1 MSTQQYQKFQR
12 GSEWRKWD
20 LHIHTP
26 KTLCSEYGGDTDVV
40 WKKYFQELEEL
51 SDEIKVLGINDYLFL
66 DGYKEVL
73 KYKQSGGLKKIDL
86 ILPVIEFRLKEFVGS
101 DELRRLNYHIIFA
114 DDELL
119 KAEQIETHFLA
130 GLRGKVNLSED
141 VPGGYTWGGVVSP
154 ESLFDL
160 GKAIFEDTPVDKR
173 ESNPNYLDIGF
184 NNINFEYTKIE
195 ELLGESGEPNTYLK
209 GKYFKAIGK
218 SEWEAFRW
226 DGSPA
231 EKKTIINSSHF
242 VFSASPTSDIANGGK
257 DSLKAQGVNSRLLHC
272 SDAHC
277 FAEDKNKTKP
287 RDLGH
292 CFTWI
297 KADPT
302 FEGLKQ
308 IIYEFD
314 ERVRIQELKP
324 DERESYQIID
334 SVKFIDDKFTP
345 DEILI
350 SQNLTAIIGGKSTG
364 KSILLRNIA
373 KAIDATEVQKRLEEV
388 ALDEYKKDAND
399 FIVTWSDGHINRR
412 AESNES
418 RKIIYIP
425 QSYLNRLVDKKEDTN
440 SIDDIIRNVL
450 EQNSNVLRSF
460 EESKNFE
467 RRNEVEIVQS
477 VDDSFYT
484 ITDIIKQREKIKII
498 GDKKGIESE
507 IRKLDIEIKELEN
520 KSGMKPE
527 EINNYNE
534 LAKEISRIKNEIDVL
549 EKNAEG
555 LKWIMNIDVLRLPD
569 LSGISKDMRDKLD
582 EKFILLKS
590 IFESNWKKDVGLL
603 VEDIDARLVSFK
615 KEKQLCFEKIAPL
628 LEKVKE
634 SKSLNEKN
642 KRKQNEE
649 VSLKTIIDEEE
660 KLENLNDKY
669 REFAKKARG
678 CHFKFYD
685 NLFETKTSILKHS
698 VIGGEIAFDIDI
710 IFKENNFRE
719 FIAEVFNMQKIGR
732 FIDVNLAEYK
742 YADIKTLKDDV
753 KKIFEGILG
762 DKIVLK
768 GGYTKK
774 DAILKL
780 LQNWFIFNYKIQQS
794 GDDISQMSPGKKSFV
809 LLKLLIELDKSK
821 CPILLDQPEDDL
833 DNRSIYNDL
842 VGFIKNKKKE
852 RQIIIATHNPNLV
865 VGADSENIIVANQN
879 GEKTPNEKYSFEYVS
894 GSLEKTFIDG
904 QEEKTLYKQG
914 IQEHVCEILE
924 GGKEAFEGR
933 RKRYNF

>member
-1 MSTQQYQKFQR
+1 MSIQQYQKYKR

-20 LHIHTP
+20 LHVHTP
-26 KTLCSEYGGDTDVV
+26 KTLCSDFGGDTEEV
-40 WKKYFQELEEL
+40 WKKYFEELEGL
-51 SDEIKVLGINDYLFL
+51 SEEINVLGINDYLFL
-66 DGYKEVL
+66 DGYKKVL
-73 KYKQSGGLKKIDL
+73 KYKQEGGLKKIDL
-86 ILPVIEFRLKEFVGS
+86 ILPVIEFRLKEFVGNE
-101 DELRRLNYHIIFA
+101 ELKRLNYHIIFA
-114 DDELL
+114 NDELL
-119 KAEQIETHFLA
+119 NVGQIETHFLS
-130 GLRGKVNLSED
+130 GLRGKANLNED
-141 VPGGYTWGGVVSP
+141 VPKSYTWSGVVSA

-160 GKAIFEDTPVDKR
+160 GKAIFESTPADKR
-173 ESNPNYLDIGF
+173 DSNPNYLDIGF
-184 NNINFEYTKIE
+184 NNINFEYSKIE
-195 ELLGESGEPNTYLK
+195 ELLGENGEPNTYLK

-226 DGSPA
+226 DGSHA
-231 EKKTIINSSHF
+231 DKKTIINSSHF
-242 VFSASPTSDIANGGK
+242 VFSAAPTVDNANSGR

-277 FAEDKNKTKP
+277 FTKDKNNTKP
-287 RDLGH
+287 KELGH

-297 KADPT
+297 KADTT
-302 FEGLKQ
+302 FEGLRQ
-308 IIYEFD
+308 IMYEFE

-324 DERESYQIID
+324 DEREGYQIID
-334 SVKFIDDKFTP
+334 NVKFIDDKFTP

-373 KAIDATEVQKRLEEV
+373 KAIDASEVKKRLDEV
-388 ALDEYKKDAND
+388 SLEEYKKDTND
-399 FIVTWSDGHINRR
+399 FVVTWRDGHTNRR
-412 AESNES
+412 AEGNES

-450 EQNSNVLRSF
+450 EQDSIVLRSF
-460 EESKNFE
+460 EELKNFE

-477 VDDSFYT
+477 VDDSFYAM
-484 ITDIIKQREKIKII
+484 TDIIEQREKIKKI
-498 GDKKGIESE
+498 GDKHGIESE
-507 IRKLDIEIKELEN
+507 IKKLDIEIKELEN

-527 EINNYNE
+527 EINSYNE
-534 LAKEISRIKNEIDVL
+534 LAKGINRIKNEIDVL
-549 EKNAEG
+549 EKNIEG
-555 LKWIMNIDVLRLPD
+555 LKWIINIDMLLFPD
-569 LSGISKDMRDKLD
+569 LPEISKDMRDKLY
-582 EKFILLKS
+582 EKFTSLKNV
-590 IFESNWKKDVGLL
+590 FENSWRKEIGLL
-603 VEDIDARLVSFK
+603 VEDIGVKLESLK
-615 KEKQLCFEKIAPL
+615 KEKKLSYEKITPL

-634 SKSLNEKN
+634 SKSLDEKN
-642 KRKQNEE
+642 KRKQKEE

-660 KLENLNDKY
+660 KLENLKIKY
-669 REFAKKARG
+669 HEFAKKARS

-685 NLFETKTSILKHS
+685 NLFEAKSSILKNS
-698 VIGGEIAFDIDI
+698 VIGGEITFDIDI
-710 IFKENNFRE
+710 VFKENNFRE
-719 FIAEVFNMQKIGR
+719 FIGEVFNMQKIGR
-732 FIDVNLAEYK
+732 FLDVNLAEYK
-742 YADIKTLKDDV
+742 YIDIKTLKDDV
-753 KKIFEGILG
+753 KKIFEGILS

-780 LQNWFIFNYKIQQS
+780 LQNWFIFNYKIQQN

-842 VGFIKNKKKE
+842 VRFIKNKKKE

-865 VGADSENIIVANQN
+865 VGTDSENVIIANQD
-879 GEKTPNEKYSFEYVS
+879 GEKTPNDKFPFEYVS
-894 GSLEKTFIDG
+894 GALEKTFIDE

-914 IQEHVCEILE
+914 VQEHVCEILE
-924 GGKEAFEGR
+924 GGREAFEGR
-933 RKRYNF
+933 IKRYNF